1 MTEHPKFSTKCDQ
14 RRQLVVKLQRHLT
27 VPAGQMRD
35 RGRDIGIEKRAIDAL
50 GAAAA
55 PHDELA
61 DIGEASSLRMIAG
74 AAAAVARRA
83 RGEPG
88 ALIADTISAGGQLA
102 CDASVSSSGQPLT
115 GVPSSRRWG
124 GACGTMIN
132 EGNDIAGSTGGGM
145 AALPRHFNANSIGT
159 ALPASASLKQLRLD
173 LFEELLAA
181 LLQLGGIDGVKL
193 VDRDREL
200 VGDLAPRRPACR
212 PRAVASGR
220 LEHACAGSHFV
231 RRVDNGCRLAGVS
244 AYSDRSDSTGH
255 APAPGT

>member
-124 GACGTMIN
+124 GC
-132 EGNDIAGSTGGGM
+132 
-145 AALPRHFNANSIGT
+145 LRHDDQMKATTSPG
-159 ALPASASLKQLRLD
+159 P
-173 LFEELLAA
+173 
-181 LLQLGGIDGVKL
+181 
-193 VDRDREL
+193 
-200 VGDLAPRRPACR
+200 
-212 PRAVASGR
+212 SGR